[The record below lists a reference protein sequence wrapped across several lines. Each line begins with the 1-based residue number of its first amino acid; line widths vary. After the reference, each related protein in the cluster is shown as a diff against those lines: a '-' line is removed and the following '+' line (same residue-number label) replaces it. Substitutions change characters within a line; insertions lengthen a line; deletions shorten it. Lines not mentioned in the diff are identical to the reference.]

1 MLLAVS
7 VIAAKS
13 FLSSMTYTDLWT
25 QTSLELESAGGR
37 DLGTLRFVCFVLA
50 VSEEEEEEEEDKGW
64 LMEVEKRDEELSLPA
79 TDVTKAAML
88 SVTAVVLVVEEVV
101 VVDDETRQ
109 VDKEVGADTML
120 DERVGDGVVEL
131 AELLNVPPQEVNSE
145 VNKEL
150 LPLLMGSAMLET
162 WQEEEEE

>member
-50 VSEEEEEEEEDKGW
+50 VSEEEEEEEEEEDKGW
-64 LMEVEKRDEELSLPA
+64 LMEVEKRDVSLPA

-88 SVTAVVLVVEEVV
+88 SVTAVVPVVEEVV

-120 DERVGDGVVEL
+120 DERVGGGVVEL
-131 AELLNVPPQEVNSE
+131 AEPLNVAPQEVNSE